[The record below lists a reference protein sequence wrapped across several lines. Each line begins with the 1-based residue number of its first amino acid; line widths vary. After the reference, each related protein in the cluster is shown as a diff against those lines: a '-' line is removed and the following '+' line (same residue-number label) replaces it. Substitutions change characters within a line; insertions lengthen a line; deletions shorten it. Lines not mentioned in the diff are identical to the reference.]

1 MKVSVVTV
9 AYNAA
14 STIENTIQS
23 VLSQDYSDVEYIV
36 IDGAST
42 DNTITIVNEF
52 RHSINIIVSEPDK
65 GIYDA
70 MNKGIKL
77 ATGDIIGFLNADD
90 VYADNT
96 ILSQIADAH
105 KDQTID
111 ACYADLVYVKKNDL
125 NHVVRKWVSEPHY
138 SGLCFNGWMPAHP
151 TLYIKARVFEDAG
164 GFDTA
169 LKIQSD
175 LEFCTRVFEK
185 HQIKSRYIPKL
196 WVRMRLGGASNNSVK
211 NIMRGNWESYI
222 ALKKLGLP
230 YGFLNYFWRKFSYR
244 IKQFF

>member
-1 MKVSVVTV
+1 MKISVITI

-14 STIENTIQS
+14 DSIADTLQS
-23 VLSQDYSDVEYIV
+23 VADQDYQNIEHIV

-42 DNTITIVNEF
+42 DSTLEIVN
-52 RHSINIIVSEPDK
+52 RYMSSVAIIISEPDD

-70 MNKGIKL
+70 MNKGIIN
-77 ATGDIIGFLNADD
+77 ATGDVIGFLNADD

-151 TLYIKARVFEDAG
+151 TLYIKARVFEDVG

-175 LEFCTRVFEK
+175 LEFCARVFEK
-185 HQIKSRYIPKL
+185 HQIKSLYIPKL

-211 NIMRGNWESYI
+211 NIVRGNWESYI